1 MGAGSREVLH
11 GRRRTVRSGI
21 DEHRA
26 RTRQLTTDELLTC
39 KATTF
44 VDLVTELNASQCEQH
59 ARAILDRLQEV
70 DYETYAKALIRV
82 ALIGSEASPPSEDEY
97 FSETREVFPDVPMD
111 DDILER
117 LTTLMLLV
125 MNRRLARHT
134 TLNGP
139 VLP

>member
-1 MGAGSREVLH
+1 MVP
-11 GRRRTVRSGI
+11 RRIDERFDRAI

-26 RTRQLTTDELLTC
+26 RTTRISTDELLTC
-39 KATTF
+39 NATTF
-44 VDLVTELNASQCEQH
+44 VDLVTELNASQCEKH
-59 ARAILDRLQEV
+59 ARAILDRLHEV
-70 DYETYAKALIRV
+70 DYETYAKALISV
-82 ALIGSEASPPSEDEY
+82 ALVGHEAPSEDQY
-97 FSETREVFPDVPMD
+97 FFETREMFPDVPMD

-134 TLNGP
+134 TLNGH